1 MKKFSM
7 FIGVMML
14 AIASC
19 NAIEGNPTITVNSV
33 GSVSVPAD
41 TVGITVTAESSN
53 QNITLATAEVEAEL
67 NGALDALMR
76 AGVKQEEI
84 FRQSSSVW
92 VKGAGISSVC
102 RTINNTTTCE
112 EISSNATNLVS
123 RSVLLQLKTTDE
135 ARINEVLSAAR
146 SSGANASVSGYG
158 LSDSSA
164 AAGQAFRQ
172 AVQNARAK
180 AEASGAK
187 LGKEIDIY
195 EYAPP
200 LISESTSP
208 TGQRGVEVTT
218 YVIVTYEIL

>member
-1 MKKFSM
+1 MRRLAM

-14 AIASC
+14 AIAGC

-33 GSVSVPAD
+33 GSVTVPAD

-53 QNITLATAEVEAEL
+53 QNITLAKAEVEAEL
-67 NGALDALMR
+67 NGAIDALKA

-84 FRQSSSVW
+84 FAGQSSSFRSGQSV
-92 VKGAGISSVC
+92 SRVC

-112 EISSNATNLVS
+112 EVSSNASSLVR
-123 RSVLLQLKTTDE
+123 RSVLLQLQTTDE
-135 ARINEVLSAAR
+135 ARINELLSAAR
-146 SSGANASVSGYG
+146 SSGASASVSGYG
-158 LSDSSA
+158 VSDPSA
-164 AAGQAFRQ
+164 ATGQAFRQ

-187 LGKEIDIY
+187 LGKELDIY

-200 LISESTSP
+200 QISESTSP
-208 TGQRGVEVTT
+208 TGQRVVQVTS
-218 YVIVTYEIL
+218 YVIVSYEVL